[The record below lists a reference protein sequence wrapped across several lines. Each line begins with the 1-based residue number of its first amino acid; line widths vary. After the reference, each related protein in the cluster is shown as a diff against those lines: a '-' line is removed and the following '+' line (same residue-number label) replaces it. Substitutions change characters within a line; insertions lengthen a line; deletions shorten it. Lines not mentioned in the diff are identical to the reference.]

1 MDVDVFWFY
10 FGAVCGDTI
19 KNHYCTVK
27 THMYY
32 TIGVDCEQQCTA
44 TEMIWSS
51 FYLPSYIAMYGERTL
66 TDINF
71 LRDIIQFYLCC
82 SLIVIQLELLLGLF
96 ESIVIALT

>member
-44 TEMIWSS
+44 TEMI
-51 FYLPSYIAMYGERTL
+51 
-66 TDINF
+66 
-71 LRDIIQFYLCC
+71 
-82 SLIVIQLELLLGLF
+82 
-96 ESIVIALT
+96 